1 MYKMKD
7 KQFNKEYH
15 KQYYKDNKESIKARR
30 LETAKR
36 QAATNTVA
44 KEWKAAN
51 INNPFIFNPFHGQ
64 IPPLIQADI
73 HPTSYNILFDAKKL
87 VLQSRDESSE
97 Q

>member
-15 KQYYKDNKESIKARR
+15 KQYYKDNKEAIKARR

-36 QAATNTVA
+36 MAATNTVA
-44 KEWKAAN
+44 KEWKERN
-51 INNPFIFNPFHGQ
+51 KNNPNIFNPFHGQ

-73 HPTSYNILFDAKKL
+73 HPSSYNILFDAKKL
-87 VLQSRDESSE
+87 VLQSRCESCE

>member
-7 KQFNKEYH
+7 KQFNREYH
-15 KQYYKDNKESIKARR
+15 KQYYKDNKEAIKARR

-36 QAATNTVA
+36 QAANNTIA
-44 KEWKAAN
+44 KEWKERN
-51 INNPFIFNPFHGQ
+51 KDNPNVFRPFYQQ

-73 HPTSYNILFDAKKL
+73 HPSSYNILFDAKKL
-87 VLQSRDESSE
+87 VLQSRCESCE